1 MPGVSQPN
9 FRGNHERN
17 NGFNRHRNK
26 TRTSGGHYGAGRFTT
41 KFQGKP

>member
-26 TRTSGGHYGAGRFTT
+26 TRTGTDPVPGWRS
-41 KFQGKP
+41 